1 MDGSRCPAQA
11 LRSAK
16 PAKLICA
23 EQNLLWALPQP
34 PLRPKQPF
42 FSSTPANTLIV
53 PLNHGLER
61 NHVFRKVVQLLGTFT
76 PASRCDSTKGDSGL
90 TANQQGN
97 PRTTS
102 LLAVAKENGLEIEF
116 VDTEPA
122 KGVSADYLKLN
133 KLGKVPTFEGA
144 DGFVLSECIAIAVY
158 CKYAELLLCQPVK

>member
-1 MDGSRCPAQA
+1 MSFG
-11 LRSAK
+11 
-16 PAKLICA
+16 KLYSYSVRLH
-23 EQNLLWALPQP
+23 Q
-34 PLRPKQPF
+34 
-42 FSSTPANTLIV
+42 
-53 PLNHGLER
+53 
-61 NHVFRKVVQLLGTFT
+61 
-76 PASRCDSTKGDSGL
+76 PASRCATRRGMILL
-90 TANQQGN
+90 TADQQGN

-158 CKYAELLLCQPVK
+158 CKYAKLPFRLPVK